1 MQIGEETFW
10 NWWSKEWKDKSNLY
24 ICTIIE
30 FKEQL
35 NVLDIEGFKEQ
46 QNVHN
51 LFLLLTKKIIT
62 DNKKTLL

>member
-1 MQIGEETFW
+1 MIKGMKKIKVIFTFV
-10 NWWSKEWKDKSNLY
+10 L
-24 ICTIIE
+24 
-30 FKEQL
+30 FKKQQ

-51 LFLLLTKKIIT
+51 LFLLLTQKNIT